1 MVVTLF
7 QLKQLIIPA
16 HGDIV
21 VGQEYTDFDKGLD
34 DGIEGSISGF
44 NLVLSPAFHYS
55 PEPYYAN
62 NIFGEQSPVN
72 SRKVGKSKLSFP
84 SHDYAQSGSYPTL
97 GKSMGLLLVELGND
111 CSYLRGAPLSGKN
124 VLVSWTKTEVR
135 VFGGAILKTV
145 PPFCPKRTY

>member
-1 MVVTLF
+1 MSLTNFILFTLF

-55 PEPYYAN
+55 SDSYAN
-62 NIFGEQSPVN
+62 NILMEVNHSPVN
-72 SRKVGKSKLSFP
+72 SRKVWNRKLS
-84 SHDYAQSGSYPTL
+84 DYSYTNL
-97 GKSMGLLLVELGND
+97 RKSMGLLLVELGYD
-111 CSYLRGAPLSGKN
+111 CRYLRGAPLTGKN

-145 PPFCPKRTY
+145 SPFCPKV

>member
-1 MVVTLF
+1 MIFYNLF

-44 NLVLSPAFHYS
+44 NLVLSPSFN
-55 PEPYYAN
+55 YAPDPN
-62 NIFGEQSPVN
+62 YENSIFVADQSSLN
-72 SRKVGKSKLSFP
+72 SRRVWKRKLSFP
-84 SHDYAQSGSYPTL
+84 SRDPTL
-97 GKSMGLLLVELGND
+97 WKSLGLLLVELGND

-124 VLVSWTKTEVR
+124 VLISWTKTEVR

-145 PPFCPKRTY
+145 PPFCPKRTI